1 MTEDKIKELQRD
13 CDTLSAVV
21 EVQAAVLK
29 RMRSR
34 SLRWDARISRWYKQ
48 EELLYKERHVKH
60 CRVCGKTSHEQ

>member
-13 CDTLSAVV
+13 CDELSAIV

-29 RMRSR
+29 RMRNR
-34 SLRWDARISRWYKQ
+34 SLRWDTRISRWYKQ
-48 EELLYKERHVKH
+48 EELLYKEKHEKH